1 MNNTVKLGLKKATLV
16 VMAAGMVNT
25 SLTSCSSMR
34 DSTKTKSQGTSFG
47 ALAGGLLGA
56 GIGLVAGGNTKSV
69 LIGAAAG
76 ALLGGIGGYAWGD
89 SIVKEKEAYASMEEY
104 ISDNQKQLDTRISD
118 VQQANTDLSNQIAKL
133 KADKTAVSKE
143 NIAKQNAKL
152 TENLALIDTDIT
164 TAKDAAMEATGD
176 DLAEL
181 NKKIDALSKEKKR
194 LQSNINELDSLASI

>member
-25 SLTSCSSMR
+25 SLTSCSSMS
-34 DSTKTKSQGTSFG
+34 DSTKTRAQGTSFG

-56 GIGLVAGGNTKSV
+56 GIGLAAGGDTKSV

-89 SIVKEKEAYASMEEY
+89 SIVKEKESYASMEEY
-104 ISDNQKQLDTRISD
+104 INDNQKQLDNRITD
-118 VQQANTDLSNQIAKL
+118 VQKANSDLTKQITQL
-133 KADKTAVSKE
+133 KKDKTAVSKA

-152 TENLALIDTDIT
+152 TENLALIDSDIT
-164 TAKDAAMEATGD
+164 TAKDAAKEASGAE
-176 DLAEL
+176 LAEL
-181 NKKIDALSKEKKR
+181 NQKIDALSKEKKS
-194 LQSNINELDSLASI
+194 LQSNISELESLASI